1 MTTRRIVRRVVLP
14 TVWVLIGATIA
25 VSLAVL
31 AFGGGTAG
39 HDDSLTPTATQQS
52 PTVTVGR
59 ESIENSLEIGGTI
72 VIDPPVAVTS
82 PDTGTVSHVH
92 VPNGAKVAKG
102 APLFELR
109 TLVEPDPGTSDEDEE
124 PPAPVVRYVTV
135 TAPAT
140 GRLTGFATPVGEEVA
155 QDATVASIRRQTFTA
170 RGTIEALQ
178 RYRLL
183 DPPGEATVTIAGG
196 PEPFTCD
203 DLTIAD
209 AATTAEAPDPEEGGE
224 ESSGTTS
231 VRCDVPRDVKVFDG
245 LAMTMRIDAGATE
258 DALVVPVTAV
268 RGLLDHGTVWVMA
281 DDGTPAE
288 RAVELGVND
297 GKVIEVTKGLDE
309 GEEVLQ
315 YVPGS
320 GPEDEL
326 GGDLMYAEE
335 L

>member
-1 MTTRRIVRRVVLP
+1 MPLQRPIPVHVTYLTAWAERD
-14 TVWVLIGATIA
+14 
-25 VSLAVL
+25 
-31 AFGGGTAG
+31 GTA
-39 HDDSLTPTATQQS
+39 D
-52 PTVTVGR
+52 
-59 ESIENSLEIGGTI
+59 
-72 VIDPPVAVTS
+72 
-82 PDTGTVSHVH
+82 
-92 VPNGAKVAKG
+92 
-102 APLFELR
+102 
-109 TLVEPDPGTSDEDEE
+109 
-124 PPAPVVRYVTV
+124 
-135 TAPAT
+135 
-140 GRLTGFATPVGEEVA
+140 RLAA
-155 QDATVASIRRQTFTA
+155 A
-170 RGTIEALQ
+170 RSALSEAL
-178 RYRLL
+178 
-183 DPPGEATVTIAGG
+183 EASAFAI
-196 PEPFTCD
+196 D